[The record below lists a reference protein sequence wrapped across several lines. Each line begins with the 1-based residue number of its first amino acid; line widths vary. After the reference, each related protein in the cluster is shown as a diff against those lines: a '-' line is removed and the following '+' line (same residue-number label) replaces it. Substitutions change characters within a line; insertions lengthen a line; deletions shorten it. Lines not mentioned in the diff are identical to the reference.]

1 MCSPGTS
8 LFPPRDICWL
18 LSVHSLTGKQS
29 PAARHPLCVALS
41 FSLTL
46 WDGIRA
52 KFCMVKGGSS
62 VAEMKFVANKSLQC
76 VQPYVQP
83 GNGSVPLSYYQIS
96 GKVCEIERSLS
107 ALFIGLFPPFSFL
120 VEYKEEMKD
129 GLSEVITGIK

>member
-1 MCSPGTS
+1 MQ
-8 LFPPRDICWL
+8 PRNLTLSTQGHL
-18 LSVHSLTGKQS
+18 L
-29 PAARHPLCVALS
+29 AARCSQPYWEAKSGSKTSSLCCTQ

-62 VAEMKFVANKSLQC
+62 VAEMKFVANKSPQC